1 MVAKTYKNNEELSQ
15 PYIYYSNLY
24 EYSNFYENLDK
35 IVVLNRR

>member
-24 EYSNFYENLDK
+24 ENLDK
-35 IVVLNRR
+35 IVVLNQR